1 MRLCLPLKENKF
13 SPLKIISKSSQNFLD
28 NLRKEAVYVD
38 FIMNDGSFIIKV

>member
-1 MRLCLPLKENKF
+1 MSLCLPLKKNKF
-13 SPLKIISKSSQNFLD
+13 SPLKIFLKSSYNFLD